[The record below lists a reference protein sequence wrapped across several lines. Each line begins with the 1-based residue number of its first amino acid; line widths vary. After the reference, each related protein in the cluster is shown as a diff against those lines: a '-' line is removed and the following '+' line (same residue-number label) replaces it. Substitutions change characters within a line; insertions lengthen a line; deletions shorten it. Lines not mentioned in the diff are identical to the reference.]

1 MTGFFTFM
9 AAPAA
14 GCIILALVFT
24 YFGLHVLKREVIF
37 VDLSLAQLAALG
49 ATLGFALE
57 WDAHSW
63 GAQGLSLL
71 FILLGALFFALVEYR
86 FPEVSQEAVI
96 GIVYVVGASLAII
109 IADRA
114 PHAAEHI
121 QYMLNGSILWITW
134 TGVVSL
140 TATAGIV
147 GLLAWKWRKSIETWF
162 DRKTADAGSYRR
174 ALWDFVFYALLGLV
188 IAVSIKTA
196 GIFLV
201 FTLLII
207 PAVCATLFAN
217 TLYRQFV
224 LGSVIGVVGSLA
236 GLALSFSLD
245 VPTGAM
251 IVATFGVL
259 FVAALGVRCFQNN
272 RA

>member
-1 MTGFFTFM
+1 MSGFLTFM

-14 GCIILALVFT
+14 GCVILALVFT

-71 FILLGALFFALVEYR
+71 FILMGALFFALVEYR

-121 QYMLNGSILWITW
+121 RFMLNGSILWITW
-134 TGVVSL
+134 PDIVTLAV
-140 TATAGIV
+140 TAGGV
-147 GLLAWKWRKSIETWF
+147 GLLAWKWRKPIETWF
-162 DRKTADAGSYRR
+162 DRKSANARSYSR
-174 ALWDFVFYALLGLV
+174 ALWDFAFYTLLGVV
-188 IAVSIKTA
+188 IAASIKTA

-207 PAVCATLFAN
+207 PAVCATLFAKTFN
-217 TLYRQFV
+217 RQFV
-224 LGSVIGVVGSLA
+224 LGSLIGSGGSLL

-251 IVATFGVL
+251 IVATFGGL
-259 FVAALGVRCFQNN
+259 FLLALAARWFQNN

>member
-1 MTGFFTFM
+1 MSAFLTFM
-9 AAPAA
+9 AAPAV
-14 GCIILALVFT
+14 GCVILALVFT

-71 FILLGALFFALVEYR
+71 FILLGALFFAVVEYR

-109 IADRA
+109 IADQA

-121 QYMLNGSILWITW
+121 QFMLNGSILWITW
-134 TGVVSL
+134 SGVATLAV
-140 TATAGIV
+140 TAAGV
-147 GLLAWKWRKSIETWF
+147 GLLAWKWRKPIETWF
-162 DRKTADAGSYRR
+162 DRKTTAPRSYKR
-174 ALWDFVFYALLGLV
+174 ALWDFAFYTLLGAV

-224 LGSVIGVVGSLA
+224 LGSVIGAAGSLA

-251 IVATFGVL
+251 IVTTFGGL
-259 FVAALGVRCFQNN
+259 FGLALIFRLIRNGLQ
-272 RA
+272 